1 MSCCSK
7 RRDDTGGKDDGLRP
21 AGFIPIDASRWRT
34 GAQKVPSRIENLNK
48 EWLTEALR
56 LKGHLT
62 PDGRVTSVE
71 VRPIGEGL
79 GMMADMALLHLTL
92 EGELPGA
99 PHRMVAKFAPQKQ
112 DKLPKF
118 IVKFQLRNEAHFYND
133 FTVAA
138 GGLPRP
144 ACYLAAE
151 RRRGKPTFLMLLE
164 IVDDAATYTRIG
176 GCDVAEHLERAVG
189 ALAGLHSRW
198 WNHPRKAPLQWALH
212 PHQGLGR
219 FLFSR
224 QYFAYSLSKA
234 LRAMRVWEPETFAPL
249 LDWAELL
256 TRAAPLVVKQCTTPP
271 FTLVHGDAHLDNIFF
286 AERFPGGCAFID
298 HANMMLAKPLL
309 DVAFFL
315 GTYSIAIVSIV
326 SSECGKCS
334 RCSTWPSSSVRA
346 AGCNPA
352 GWRLQPHAYQRLQPH
367 AYPVCSSR
375 HEPPPRCAPR
385 ARGCTPPPLPRHPC
399 RRRGGGL
406 LVGGVLDRLPL
417 GDAAVP
423 LRLRM
428 VRALPRS
435 TTFVA
440 RPSKQIDRHALQ
452 LRSGPLEAHPPADEV
467 PCLPPNLGSFVVQDY
482 AKQKSHQKGVF
493 AADQASVS
501 KAERNL
507 ARVYSGDG
515 PSSPGFNGRLV
526 TALVDLKCDE
536 LLRDAL
542 SRAGADGGSSCCGGA
557 PAATP
562 ADRQM
567 CADAAAAVAA
577 PPSAAPAE
585 AV

>member
-1 MSCCSK
+1 MLCCSK
-7 RRDDTGGKDDGLRP
+7 RKDDKDDGLRP
-21 AGFIPIDASRWRT
+21 AGFIPIDANRWRT
-34 GAQKVPSRIENLNK
+34 GEQKVPSRIENLNK
-48 EWLTEALR
+48 EWLTVALR
-56 LKGHLT
+56 IKGHLKA
-62 PDGRVTSVE
+62 DGRVTSVE

-92 EGELPGA
+92 EGALPGA

-133 FTVAA
+133 FTVAG

-151 RRRGKPTFLMLLE
+151 RRRAKPTFLMLLE
-164 IVDDAATYTRIG
+164 IVDDAVTYTRIG

-189 ALAGLHSRW
+189 AVGGLHARW
-198 WNHPRKAPLQWALH
+198 WDHPRKAPLQWALH

-219 FLFSR
+219 VLFSR
-224 QYFAYSLSKA
+224 QYFAFSLSRA

-249 LDWAELL
+249 LAWSELL

-286 AERFPGGCAFID
+286 ADRFPSGCAFID

-315 GTYSIAIVSIV
+315 GT
-326 SSECGKCS
+326 CC
-334 RCSTWPSSSVRA
+334 RPQA
-346 AGCNPA
+346 ATLQPHA
-352 GWRLQPHAYQRLQPH
+352 RPRLQPRLQPHAP
-367 AYPVCSSR
+367 PVCSNR
-375 HEPPPRCAPR
+375 HESPPRCAPR
-385 ARGCTPPPLPRHPC
+385 ARGRAPPPLPRHPR

-406 LVGGVLDRLPL
+406 LLGGVLDGLPL
-417 GDAAVP
+417 GDAPVP
-423 LRLRM
+423 LRLRL
-428 VRALPRS
+428 VRALPSPATCRPAPPRPIATCTQHTPPS
-435 TTFVA
+435 LGSPA
-440 RPSKQIDRHALQ
+440 RLARWRALTRR
-452 LRSGPLEAHPPADEV
+452 LRSIP
-467 PCLPPNLGSFVVQDY
+467 GSFVVQDY
-482 AKQKSHQKGVF
+482 AKQKSNRTGVF

-542 SRAGADGGSSCCGGA
+542 SHARGPSSCCGGA
-557 PAATP
+557 PAATHE
-562 ADRQM
+562 DRQM
-567 CADAAAAVAA
+567 CADVAAAVAA

-585 AV
+585 AL